1 MRTPRPGSRPPPR
14 AARPARTAQAIP
26 QRAAAGQRWA
36 WVLALTVLL
45 VAAGLAWWL
54 WSPAPQ
60 PALQPA
66 PEPAPRPVAR
76 VAEIG
81 EASVAQLLQGPAAQ
95 DWRVHRLRGNA
106 AVLVIEF
113 PGLLAQGEAMNRI
126 AALLEKNGAS
136 RDQVLSDAA
145 LQALVRTNGD
155 NTSTFYLGHDYE
167 AEGLARFFNLALS
180 QGVRLAPAEL
190 RLRQLL
196 LDARLLAQAEQGAEP
211 AYRAAGPGA
220 LVSFSAAQAD
230 DPATAPDEGMDERR
244 RASVLRHELS
254 HGEFFTNA
262 AYRAHCWSFWRRL
275 SDAERMSWRRYL
287 RKLGYDSANETLMV
301 NEAQALL
308 MHTPDTRDFDAAA
321 LGVSMTALEAMRMRF
336 QLSVP

>member
-1 MRTPRPGSRPPPR
+1 M
-14 AARPARTAQAIP
+14 
-26 QRAAAGQRWA
+26 
-36 WVLALTVLL
+36 VLCA
-45 VAAGLAWWL
+45 AAGLAWWR
-54 WSPAPQ
+54 WSLAPPPQ
-60 PALQPA
+60 AERA
-66 PEPAPRPVAR
+66 PVPAPRPAAPAV
-76 VAEIG
+76 EIG
-81 EASVAQLLQGPAAQ
+81 EAGVAQLLQGPATP

-136 RDQVLSDAA
+136 RDRVLHDAE
-145 LQALVRTNGD
+145 LQALVRASGD

-167 AEGLARFFNLALS
+167 AEGLARFFHLAQS

-196 LDARLLAQAEQGAEP
+196 LDARLLAQAEQGTEP

-230 DPATAPDEGMDERR
+230 DPATKPDESMDERR

-275 SDAERMSWRRYL
+275 SDAERASWRRYL
-287 RKLGYDSANETLMV
+287 RQLGYDSANETLMV

-321 LGVSMTALEAMRMRF
+321 LGVSMTELEAMRMRF